1 MKGKT
6 IGETLLK
13 CKDNNEKNS
22 IENLSP
28 PYDNVHL
35 LYRTYLVCWWLKY
48 PGVVDHIWASILS
61 SMLLCRLRYYSRLQY
76 LQLTTNKGKM
86 PIRYMSQQTRTKPT
100 IGNVAYAM
108 ASLNLPCYELLHS
121 KLMGEAMKY
130 MTYVTVLSLAEILP
144 GIMTD
149 GR

>member
-1 MKGKT
+1 M
-6 IGETLLK
+6 
-13 CKDNNEKNS
+13 S
-22 IENLSP
+22 
-28 PYDNVHL
+28 
-35 LYRTYLVCWWLKY
+35 
-48 PGVVDHIWASILS
+48 AS
-61 SMLLCRLRYYSRLQY
+61 LRYTAAVSAINDKQGENAYPVYVS
-76 LQLTTNKGKM
+76 TK
-86 PIRYMSQQTRTKPT
+86 RTKPT